1 MLEGR
6 EETVLKSATCPE
18 VVFAAVTMYTTMD
31 REIIEGF
38 VLSSK
43 FCLPPHE
50 LSVVY
55 HLVLGLV
62 ECMII

>member
-31 REIIEGF
+31 REIIG
-38 VLSSK
+38 V
-43 FCLPPHE
+43 CAE
-50 LSVVY
+50 L
-55 HLVLGLV
+55 
-62 ECMII
+62 